1 MWESSTQAQT
11 ALRPVNSDGSHAKA
25 TAVTTRVEE
34 DLMIVRSPHPDIT
47 IPNCSLTTFV
57 LRHADRLADKPAL
70 IEAAT
75 GHALSYR
82 ELAEAIAR
90 TAAGLAERGFRKGDV
105 FAIYAP
111 NCLEYAVAFHAVS
124 SRGGI
129 VTTINPAYTA
139 DELAHQL
146 ADAGAKLLLTT
157 SELLDKARDAAGQA
171 GVSEVFVVGDTAG
184 ATSFA
189 SLQSTGA
196 PPNVAVDPAN
206 DLVALP
212 YSSGTTGL
220 PKGVMLTHRN
230 LVANVTQVAACCLV
244 SESDTMIA
252 AIPFFHIY
260 GMTVLLNIGL
270 AVGATL
276 VIPPRYELASFL
288 QTLESSAVTFAPLAP
303 PIILALAKESIV
315 AEYDLSRLRV
325 VVSGGAP
332 LGAELEQACQ
342 ERIGCQIKQ
351 GFGLTEASPVTHLSP
366 ADPEWAVPGAVG
378 QLLPN
383 TEARIVDP
391 ESESEVGPGERGE
404 LWIRG
409 PQVMRGY
416 LNRPEATAAM
426 LDDNGWLHTGDLAR
440 ADAGGNFFVV
450 DRLKELIKYKGFQV
464 APAELEAVL
473 LSHPAVAD
481 AAVIPRPDEG
491 AGEIPKAFVVL
502 KGEADA
508 EELMAFVAA
517 RVAPYKKVRRVELID
532 QIPKSASGK
541 ILRRVLVERERA
553 ALRDPVLV

>member
-1 MWESSTQAQT
+1 
-11 ALRPVNSDGSHAKA
+11 
-25 TAVTTRVEE
+25 
-34 DLMIVRSPHPDIT
+34 MIVRSSHPDIT
-47 IPNCSLTTFV
+47 IPNSALTPFV
-57 LRHADRLADKPAL
+57 LRHAHRLADKPAL
-70 IEAAT
+70 IEAVT
-75 GHALSYR
+75 GRALTYGQ
-82 ELAEAIAR
+82 LTEAIAR
-90 TAAGLAERGFRKGDV
+90 TAAGLSERGFRKGDV
-105 FAIYAP
+105 FAIFAP
-111 NCLEYAVAFHAVS
+111 NCLEYAVAFHAVAS
-124 SRGGI
+124 CGGI

-146 ADAGAKLLLTT
+146 ADAGAKSLLTT
-157 SELLDKARDAAGQA
+157 FEHLEKARDAARRA
-171 GVSEVFVVGDTAG
+171 GVSEVFVVGEGGPA
-184 ATSFA
+184 SFA
-189 SLQSTGA
+189 SLQSNGA
-196 PPNVAVDPAN
+196 PPTVAVDPAN

-230 LVANVTQVAACCLV
+230 LVANVAQVTACCLV

-252 AIPFFHIY
+252 VIPFFHIY

-276 VIPPRYELASFL
+276 VIPPRFELTSFL
-288 QTLESSAVTFAPLAP
+288 QTLESSAVTFAPVAP

-315 AEYDLSRLRV
+315 AGYDLSRLRV

-332 LGAELEQACQ
+332 LGAEVERACR
-342 ERIGCQIKQ
+342 ERIGCQVKQ
-351 GFGLTEASPVTHLSP
+351 GFGLTETSPVTHLSP
-366 ADPEWAVPGAVG
+366 ADSERAVPGAVG

-391 ESESEVGPGERGE
+391 ESGIEVGPDERGE

-416 LNRPEATAAM
+416 LKRPEATAAM
-426 LDDNGWLHTGDLAR
+426 LDDGWLHTGDLACV
-440 ADAGGNFFVV
+440 DAGGNFFVV
-450 DRLKELIKYKGFQV
+450 DRLKELIKYKAFQI

-481 AAVIPRPDEG
+481 VAVIPSPDEG
-491 AGEIPKAFVVL
+491 AGEVPKAFVVL

-508 EELMAFVAA
+508 DELMAFVAA
-517 RVAPYKKVRRVELID
+517 RVAPYKKVRRLEFVD

-553 ALRDPVLV
+553 ASREPVLI

>member
-1 MWESSTQAQT
+1 
-11 ALRPVNSDGSHAKA
+11 
-25 TAVTTRVEE
+25 
-34 DLMIVRSPHPDIT
+34 
-47 IPNCSLTTFV
+47 
-57 LRHADRLADKPAL
+57 
-70 IEAAT
+70 
-75 GHALSYR
+75 
-82 ELAEAIAR
+82 
-90 TAAGLAERGFRKGDV
+90 
-105 FAIYAP
+105 
-111 NCLEYAVAFHAVS
+111 
-124 SRGGI
+124 
-129 VTTINPAYTA
+129 
-139 DELAHQL
+139 
-146 ADAGAKLLLTT
+146 
-157 SELLDKARDAAGQA
+157 
-171 GVSEVFVVGDTAG
+171 
-184 ATSFA
+184 
-189 SLQSTGA
+189 
-196 PPNVAVDPAN
+196 
-206 DLVALP
+206 
-212 YSSGTTGL
+212 
-220 PKGVMLTHRN
+220 MLTHRN
-230 LVANVTQVAACCLV
+230 LVANVNQVAACCLV

-252 AIPFFHIY
+252 VIPFFHIY

-315 AEYDLSRLRV
+315 ADYDLSRLRV

-332 LGAELEQACQ
+332 LGAELEQACR

-366 ADPEWAVPGAVG
+366 ANPERAVSGAVG

-391 ESESEVGPGERGE
+391 ESGSEVYPDERGE

-426 LDDNGWLHTGDLAR
+426 LDGDGWLHTGDLAC

-481 AAVIPRPDEG
+481 AAVIPSPDEG

-508 EELMAFVAA
+508 DQLMAFVAA
-517 RVAPYKKVRRVELID
+517 RVAPYKKVRRLEFVD

-553 ALRDPVLV
+553 AFREPVLV